1 VTVLWKEI
9 VQRKSPI
16 PEVEQEA
23 TMAIPSK
30 QVTST
35 TNGGDN
41 RPTKTLIQVCIPK
54 ELHQEPIISRLVSH
68 YGVTVNIAA
77 AQMDANVIADSC
89 FVLELRGTVS
99 QIESALIYLD
109 ELDVEISHQ
118 STPEEDG
125 W

>member
-1 VTVLWKEI
+1 MLKEEI
-9 VQRKSPI
+9 VQRKVPI
-16 PEVEQEA
+16 PEIEQEA

-30 QVTST
+30 QVTSS
-35 TNGGDN
+35 TNFGDN

-68 YGVTVNIAA
+68 YGVIVNIAA

-89 FVLELRGTVS
+89 FALELRGTGS
-99 QIESALIYLD
+99 QIESALMYLD
-109 ELDVEISHQ
+109 ELDVEISRQ
-118 STPEEDG
+118 STSEEDG

>member
-1 VTVLWKEI
+1 M
-9 VQRKSPI
+9 QRKSPI

-109 ELDVEISHQ
+109 ELDVEISQQ